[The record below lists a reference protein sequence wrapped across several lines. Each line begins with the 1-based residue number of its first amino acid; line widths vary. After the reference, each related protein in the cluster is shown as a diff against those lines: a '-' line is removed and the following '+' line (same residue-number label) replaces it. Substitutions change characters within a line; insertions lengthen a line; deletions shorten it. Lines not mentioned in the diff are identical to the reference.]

1 MKVSVIIV
9 NHNTGNVLVDC
20 IRSLAKFEKEVN
32 YEIVIID
39 NFSSDNSRSEI
50 DMLVKENSNI
60 TAINTDSLIG
70 FSAANNLGIK
80 ASNGEYVLIMNPDII
95 FTEPVFT
102 RLISYLESHAD
113 AGAITPALVG
123 TDGNFQRNYFQRFP
137 SIRQF
142 IFYNSLAAGLFNKS
156 ASRMNKYLENQ
167 DIDIS
172 TGKTYFTEQ
181 IPCAFFFTRRS
192 NLADVGLMDESYILF
207 FEDVDLSWN
216 IGKKHKLVVDTSM
229 IVTHLGGSSFK
240 TENNWWLYGRYIISM
255 INFFRLHYSTA
266 RLITLKFLVYTNSI
280 LIIYFEYIKA
290 LLGKK
295 DAYRLSKHKYM
306 LSLMRGEN

>member
-20 IRSLAKFEKEVN
+20 VRSLAIFENEVK
-32 YEIVIID
+32 YEVVIVD
-39 NFSSDNSRSEI
+39 NFSSDNSRDQVS
-50 DMLVKENSNI
+50 LLLNENTNI
-60 TAINTDSLIG
+60 TAIYTDSLIG

-80 ASNGEYVLIMNPDII
+80 ASDGDYVLIMNPDII
-95 FTEPVFT
+95 FTEPVFA

-113 AGAITPALVG
+113 AGAISPALVG
-123 TDGNFQRNYFQRFP
+123 TDGKFQRNYFQRFP

-156 ASRMNKYLENQ
+156 ARRMNRYLENQ
-167 DIDIS
+167 DINIS

-181 IPCAFFFTRRS
+181 IPCAFFFTRRL
-192 NLADVGLMDESYILF
+192 NLLDVGLMDESYRLF
-207 FEDVDLSWN
+207 FEDVDLSWR
-216 IGKKHKLVVDTSM
+216 IGIKHKLVVDTSLK
-229 IVTHLGGSSFK
+229 ITHLGGSSFK

-280 LIIYFEYIKA
+280 LVISAEYIKTPF
-290 LLGKK
+290 GKK
-295 DAYRLSKHKYM
+295 DTYRLSKHKYM
-306 LSLMRGEN
+306 LSLMRGKN